1 MASHSSFHILSLLLL
16 LLISTPFA
24 FPEAE
29 SPSTGSDI
37 IECGSRLL
45 TLVPCLPYVQ
55 GTMPAPARL
64 CCDNLMDLYVQEEN
78 CLCVLL
84 SSDNPI
90 NFFSINQ
97 TLALRLPALCRI
109 KLDTTSCPG
118 LVPSADSPAP
128 GIQVLQGTSSNTS
141 SPEPEPEL
149 VPPMTAMAPMPNM
162 GFRKSNG
169 QKLTFRQAPFVAFAT
184 IYLLTRAFI

>member
-1 MASHSSFHILSLLLL
+1 MASHSSFHILPLLLL
-16 LLISTPFA
+16 LLISIPFA
-24 FPEAE
+24 SPEAE

-97 TLALRLPALCRI
+97 TLGLRLPALCRI

-128 GIQVLQGTSSNTS
+128 DIQVLQGTSSNTS
-141 SPEPEPEL
+141 SPEPEP
-149 VPPMTAMAPMPNM
+149 VPPMAAMAPMPNM

-169 QKLTFRQAPFVAFAT
+169 QKLTFRQAPFVAIAT